1 MEWFY
6 ELRYFPNYGCYYL
19 YKSSEVIDNNGKQ
32 KVSEVINMD
41 KEGIQKI

>member
-19 YKSSEVIDNNGKQ
+19 YQPSEKIDNDGKQ
-32 KVSEVINMD
+32 KVSEVINLD
-41 KEGIQKI
+41 